1 MTVPGVLSVVIPA
14 WNEAARLPAY
24 LDRVLA
30 FLDARAQ
37 PYEVIVVDDG
47 SVDGTAAL
55 VREAMAAHPPLR
67 LHVLAENRGK
77 GHAVRIGMGL
87 AGGSL
92 RLMTDADGATPIVEL
107 ARLEAAVQA
116 GADVAVGSRALA
128 DPGVTVR
135 ARLHRRLAGGL
146 FNWLV
151 RVVGMRGV
159 ADTQCGF
166 KLFRGAVA
174 EDLFGRVSTDG
185 FGFDVEVLLWAQAR
199 GYRIAEV
206 PVNWADQSGSKV
218 GVLRDGPRMLLEI
231 LRARAR
237 VARAQ
242 ARAAWAGE
250 AMR

>member
-1 MTVPGVLSVVIPA
+1 MSAPGLLSVVVPA

-30 FLDARAQ
+30 FLEARAQ

-47 SVDGTAAL
+47 SVDDTAAR
-55 VREAMAAHPPLR
+55 VRQAMGVHPTLS
-67 LHVLAENRGK
+67 LHVLPENRGK
-77 GHAVRIGMGL
+77 GHAVRAGMGL
-87 AGGSL
+87 ARGAL
-92 RLMTDADGATPIVEL
+92 RLMADADGATPIAEL

-128 DPGVTVR
+128 APGLTVR
-135 ARLHRRLAGGL
+135 ARVHRRLAGTV
-146 FNWLV
+146 FNRLV
-151 RVVGMRGV
+151 RLLGVRGV
-159 ADTQCGF
+159 VDTQCGF

-174 EDLFGRVSTDG
+174 EDLVTRVSTDG

-206 PVNWADQSGSKV
+206 PVNWADQPGSKV

-237 VARAQ
+237 VMRAQ

-250 AMR
+250 AIR